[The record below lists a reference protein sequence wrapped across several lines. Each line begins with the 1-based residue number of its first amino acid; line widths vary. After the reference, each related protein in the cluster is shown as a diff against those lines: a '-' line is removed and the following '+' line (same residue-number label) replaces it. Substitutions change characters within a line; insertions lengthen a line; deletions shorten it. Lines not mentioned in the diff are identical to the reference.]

1 LTDDVSDEVK
11 EEYVYRQQ
19 LESWRQN
26 LLERHPEDS
35 AVASII
41 QKYFSIGADTS
52 LITDSSEDLDASPDF
67 PELVR
72 LLFGHPLWSVAESTA
87 SVVAEIVAAA
97 HNNGRDDRVRHVV
110 RIIDNLNGGSHHWR
124 VRYGAIEAAFQI
136 RHEDGMESFG
146 KAVEHCFKHR
156 CSKIR
161 GLCAENIFSVMLNQ
175 SNATRDEL
183 IKRFK
188 PAIEYWLKDEDC
200 WVLEH
205 VYRLFRQLDDG
216 GVNVKPMLERGV
228 SRLMDGEREWY
239 TMPREKFLR
248 YIEERKEELLLDRE
262 VLANAAW
269 NATPIS
275 QGGSLQFPAL
285 Q

>member
-1 LTDDVSDEVK
+1 
-11 EEYVYRQQ
+11 
-19 LESWRQN
+19 
-26 LLERHPEDS
+26 
-35 AVASII
+35 
-41 QKYFSIGADTS
+41 
-52 LITDSSEDLDASPDF
+52 
-67 PELVR
+67 
-72 LLFGHPLWSVAESTA
+72 
-87 SVVAEIVAAA
+87 
-97 HNNGRDDRVRHVV
+97 
-110 RIIDNLNGGSHHWR
+110 
-124 VRYGAIEAAFQI
+124 
-136 RHEDGMESFG
+136 
-146 KAVEHCFKHR
+146 
-156 CSKIR
+156 
-161 GLCAENIFSVMLNQ
+161 MLNQ

-228 SRLMDGEREWY
+228 SRLMDGGREWY

-248 YIEERKEELLLDRE
+248 HIEERKEELLLDRE
-262 VLANAAW
+262 VVANAAW